1 MKVKDIGTGN
11 EISNEPP
18 YFMKAN
24 ALSNTIS
31 DLVTI
36 EPENYPSY
44 EADYKIELIMPNSKI
59 PEDKNELK
67 SSSTDLKKKNINIKR
82 STVPRRSP
90 IPRKAKESPRQ
101 EEKKTITLI
110 RNPKRKPRQASNNK
124 STSKKNSRTIRKI
137 DKNNDKIEAEN
148 EPDRKKRVRDVDLSN
163 EPTHPKKA
171 ALIKKIEFLKEEFTR
186 NQIRNLENFQFQ
198 LANAIIEES

>member
-11 EISNEPP
+11 EISKDPP

-82 STVPRRSP
+82 SIVPRRSP

-137 DKNNDKIEAEN
+137 DKNNDSCQVFE
-148 EPDRKKRVRDVDLSN
+148 
-163 EPTHPKKA
+163 
-171 ALIKKIEFLKEEFTR
+171 IKKIVNGLLIFQMKFR
-186 NQIRNLENFQFQ
+186 FHRFVQNIRQKLYQCFC
-198 LANAIIEES
+198 LIWKL